1 VTDKTEAKQ
10 PSPGAWRMRK
20 SRQRRLDGLRCV
32 QFGIKNAEIQGLIST
47 GLLDPA
53 ECEDRRAVARALG
66 CSIASPATGGE
77 VQSSFV
83 RTVR

>member
-10 PSPGAWRMRK
+10 LSPGAWRMRK
-20 SRQRRLDGLRCV
+20 SRQRRRDGLRCV
-32 QFGIKNAEIQGLIST
+32 QLAIKNAEIQGLIST

-66 CSIASPATGGE
+66 RLLDYIPRKWWRSAVQLRGGP
-77 VQSSFV
+77 
-83 RTVR
+83 